1 MSSSISG
8 MFQNYHLRLDA
19 PVKKHLKNVYACL
32 GLSVTSFAVG
42 GYVQMYS
49 SFFQHIGFLPNL
61 ISTFPALALF
71 FSSDNGKN
79 RLQRLSMLLGFAFL
93 NGVGFG
99 PLMSMAMMKNPAII
113 PSSFLMAISIF
124 AAFSG
129 MALYAP
135 SRQYLYLG
143 GVLLSALSSLFWL
156 SLISYFAHSY
166 LIFKIQLWAG
176 LAVFCG
182 FVVFDTQN
190 IIQKCEAGD
199 KDFIRHSVDL
209 FIDFVN
215 ILKDIM
221 IILMDKEKPRDKKNQ
236 NSK

>member
-49 SFFQHIGFLPNL
+49 SFL
-61 ISTFPALALF
+61 STHW
-71 FSSDNGKN
+71 N

-113 PSSFLMAISIF
+113 PSSFLMGNF
-124 AAFSG
+124 
-129 MALYAP
+129 
-135 SRQYLYLG
+135 YLRCFHF
-143 GVLLSALSSLFWL
+143 VVCSE
-156 SLISYFAHSY
+156 LI
-166 LIFKIQLWAG
+166 I
-176 LAVFCG
+176 LAVPHLLFCT
-182 FVVFDTQN
+182 FLLNLQDTTLGWT
-190 IIQKCEAGD
+190 CTGD

-221 IILMDKEKPRDKKNQ
+221 IILMDKEKPRDKKKTKIRN
-236 NSK
+236 KKKIYIC